1 MGAIELARGL
11 PHVIEHPAK
20 LGQGNSRKRFG
31 EREIKIVDSATVRV
45 KIDIATEPSAVVFVI
60 LGGPKKLLEI

>member
-1 MGAIELARGL
+1 MGAIKLARGL